1 MSAKVNKDTGFEGWG
16 LSVHT
21 QNILRRA
28 GVYTLKEL
36 CESRNYLAKF
46 RGMGEQS
53 FMEIYY
59 RIFNPDYIPSK
70 DGIHSLFLAQVR
82 GDCNVDVSNPVLQEY
97 MIEIEEEQTQQKI
110 QELQDSIEKL
120 QRHLDDLAVKKA
132 EIQNKKDELVWNKSK
147 PEVPVFINGR
157 TVYTKGIEA
166 VLAQADLADKKRK
179 IEKEIGIKTSKQK
192 D

>member
-1 MSAKVNKDTGFEGWG
+1 MSAKANKDTGFEGWG
-16 LSVHT
+16 LSVAT

-28 GVYTLKEL
+28 GVDDLKEL
-36 CESRNYLAKF
+36 CRWRNSLAKF
-46 RGMGEQS
+46 RGMGEQA

-59 RIFNPDYIPSK
+59 RIFNPDYTPSK
-70 DGIHSLFLAQVR
+70 ESIHSIFLAQKR
-82 GDCNVDVSNPVLQEY
+82 GDYNAGVSNPALQEY
-97 MIEIEEEQTQQKI
+97 MIEIEEEETQQKI
-110 QELQDSIEKL
+110 QELQDRIEKL

-147 PEVPVFINGR
+147 TEVPFLINGR
-157 TVYTKGIEA
+157 KVYTKGIEA

-179 IEKEIGIKTSKQK
+179 IEKEIGTTPSKQK